1 MRQGFQV
8 GIRFMAAL
16 LLLAFSLA
24 GWAQTYSYR
33 GDTFSYDTPSASAG
47 TVTWHTT
54 NASACSGYPNG
65 DDDYADVNIST
76 STSPANDFTFTFAGV
91 ARTSVRI
98 YSNGMITLEAVPPGQ
113 LPE

>member
-1 MRQGFQV
+1 M
-8 GIRFMAAL
+8 
-16 LLLAFSLA
+16 
-24 GWAQTYSYR
+24 
-33 GDTFSYDTPSASAG
+33 
-47 TVTWHTT
+47 TWHTT

-98 YSNGMITLEAVPPGQ
+98 YSNGMMTFGTDNSGLLARLHQ
-113 LPE
+113 LGPAGAGCRCLLR